1 MSIGP
6 LATPRV
12 GRYRYTLVSGALS
25 WSDTVYEIYGYKPGE
40 LELTLQGVVDH
51 CHPDERQRA
60 QEIVA
65 NTIETG
71 DRCLYAHRIVTKD
84 GAFRDVVILGD
95 AEYDADGTFVAVAG
109 YVLDVTDHTD
119 RVVSNRLGQ
128 EVDGIIDARAV
139 IEQAKGILMLAFGI
153 DANTAFAALAWQS
166 QSRNV
171 KLRQLATRLI
181 ADVTDN
187 AALGAPIRKSFE
199 DLLLTAHSRIDQT
212 PA

>member
-1 MSIGP
+1 MTIGP

-12 GRYRYTLVSGALS
+12 GRYRYAVGTGELT

-40 LELTLQGVVDH
+40 LDLTLDAVVQH
-51 CHPDERQRA
+51 CHPDERPRA

-71 DRCLYAHRIVTKD
+71 DRCLYAHRIVTKN
-84 GAFRDVVILGD
+84 GALRDVVILGD
-95 AEYDADGTFVAVAG
+95 AEYDAAGALVDIAG
-109 YVLDVTDHTD
+109 YVLDVTEHTD
-119 RVVSNRLGQ
+119 RVVTNRLGQ
-128 EVDGIIDARAV
+128 ELDGIVDARAV

-153 DANTAFAALAWQS
+153 DADKAFAVLAWQS

-171 KLRQLATRLI
+171 KLRHLAGRII

-187 AALGAPIRKSFE
+187 AALSAPIKKSVE
-199 DLLLTAHSRIDQT
+199 ELLLTAHSRIDQT
-212 PA
+212 